1 MATKFLRDD
10 AFFRLSPVRNSLKMM
25 VSILEDNVID
35 EDGMIMQVEDIGWDA
50 RLADRTAGMRSSVIR
65 ELLKL
70 TLQPDI
76 ISFAGGLPA
85 PDFFPI
91 REFDEASKYVLRTQG
106 EVALQYSP
114 TEGYPP
120 LKAFLADMMSKYGIQ
135 VEPENILM
143 TNGSQ
148 QGLDLIGK
156 LFIDAND
163 CIMCSRPTYLG
174 ALQAWNAYEANYCS
188 IPLDDDGI
196 LVDEVERELKG
207 GTTPVFIYVLPNFH
221 NPAGTTLSAARREKL
236 VALAREYDLVL
247 VEDDPYGE
255 LRYEGEDLT
264 PLFRM
269 APERTIYM
277 STFSKTLAPGIRLA
291 WITAPKP
298 LIARLVQAKQGA
310 DLHTGTYV
318 QMIANDIC
326 ERGILKRHVKR
337 LTEVYRKRRNAML
350 DAIAE
355 HWPEEVKYTRPAG
368 GLFLW
373 ARTPEEIDTRDL
385 LEAAVA
391 EKVAY
396 VPGFAFYP
404 DEQGGRHAMRLNF
417 SFSQEQVI
425 NEGIYRLGTVIKRAL
440 A

>member
-1 MATKFLRDD
+1 
-10 AFFRLSPVRNSLKMM
+10 MM
-25 VSILEDNVID
+25 VSKMEDTVTD
-35 EDGMIMQVEDIGWDA
+35 EEGIIMQVDDIDWDP
-50 RLADRTAGMRSSVIR
+50 RLAERTKGMQSSVIR

-70 TLQPDI
+70 TQQPDI

-106 EVALQYSP
+106 EIALQYSP

-120 LKAFLADMMSKYGIQ
+120 LKIFLADMMSKYGIQ
-135 VEPENILM
+135 VEPDNILM
-143 TNGSQ
+143 TSGSQ

-156 LFIDAND
+156 LFIDPQD
-163 CIMCSRPTYLG
+163 CVMCSRPTYLG
-174 ALQAWNAYEANYCS
+174 ALQAWNAYEAGYCS
-188 IPLDDDGI
+188 VPLDDDGV
-196 LVDEVERELKG
+196 LVDEMEKELKA
-207 GTTPVFIYVLPNFH
+207 GTKPAFVYILPNFH
-221 NPAGTTLSAARREKL
+221 NPAGTTLSADRREKL
-236 VALAREYDLVL
+236 VELARKYDLVL

-264 PLFRM
+264 PIFRM
-269 APERTIYM
+269 APERTIYV

-298 LIARLVQAKQGA
+298 LISRLVQAKQGA

-337 LTEVYRKRRNAML
+337 LKEVYSKRRDAML

-373 ARTPEEIDTRDL
+373 PRMPKSIDT
-385 LEAAVA
+385 EAFFETAVA

-396 VPGFAFYP
+396 VPGTAFYP
-404 DEQGGRHAMRLNF
+404 GGDGGHHAMRLNF
-417 SFSQEQVI
+417 SYSNEETI
-425 NEGIYRLGTVIKRAL
+425 NEGIYRLGLALKREMA
-440 A
+440 